1 MGKRMWVSTVGVL
14 VLLVISSSAFVA
26 QRPRNQPVRT
36 GSANDLKIKY
46 RTTTSGQS
54 MENTTMLKGV
64 RERNEMKM
72 GYGMDMI
79 SITQC
84 DLKQTI
90 QLSDKTKKY
99 IITPMETVDATPG
112 NAATPSRVP
121 SEPSRRGGVITYNI
135 TTVDTGER
143 QDMFGFKARHI
154 KRTMSMESS
163 PDACNPVNQKM
174 EIDGW
179 YIDLAFGLT
188 CEVSGPAMT
197 AGPTAAGGCRDR
209 VRFNNQGAA
218 RPGYALKETTTMYG
232 PNGQVQFTSTKEVI
246 ELSREPLDAALF
258 EVPAGYVQTTNSQE
272 LYGMPSM
279 DAMMA
284 EANSGRQPAADRQ
297 TSMSGP
303 SNAKAPG
310 AIRVGVVNVNN
321 RTDRPVSGDLLRGH
335 LINEIEGNGIEAVAL
350 NAISPG
356 EAEAEAKAKQCDF
369 ILYTD
374 VVSLK
379 TSAAKKIGGMFG
391 RVAGVGGID
400 KTEAKVEYKL
410 YAVGD
415 PTARLQSSA
424 SAKEEGDQA
433 SAQTAIGQEARAV
446 SGEVRKKRN

>member
-1 MGKRMWVSTVGVL
+1 MGKRMWASTVGVL
-14 VLLVISSSAFVA
+14 VLLIVSSSAFVA

-36 GSANDLKIKY
+36 GSANDLRIKY

-64 RERNEMKM
+64 RERNEMSM

-79 SITQC
+79 NITQC

-99 IITPMETVDATPG
+99 IITPMETVE
-112 NAATPSRVP
+112 ATPSGVTPARVP
-121 SEPSRRGGVITYNI
+121 SEPARRGGVITYNT

-143 QDMFGFKARHI
+143 QEMFGFKARHI

-188 CEVSGPAMT
+188 CELSGPAMT
-197 AGPTAAGGCRDR
+197 AGPSPAGGCRDR

-232 PNGQVQFTSTKEVI
+232 PNGQVTFTSTKEVI

-258 EVPAGYVQTTNSQE
+258 DVPAGYVQTTNSQE

-279 DAMMA
+279 DAIMA
-284 EANSGRQPAADRQ
+284 EANNGRQPAADRQ

-303 SNAKAPG
+303 GKAKAPG
-310 AIRVGVVNVNN
+310 VIRVGVVNINN
-321 RTDRPVSGDLLRGH
+321 RTDRAVSVDLLRGH

-350 NAISPG
+350 NAITPS

-374 VVSLK
+374 VVGLK

-446 SGEVRKKRN
+446 SVEVRKKRN